1 MTDLDTTTKA
11 NAAALVNIT
20 DEQIAAM
27 SDADFAALMNKLFH
41 ATAELIALAGRV
53 YRVRLASGKE
63 MPALVGIWKTYLPL
77 VASGAVLPATV
88 ATLASYSTVL
98 KAVAALP
105 IEQQQRLIDG
115 ETINVCEL
123 NPQTG
128 AISFTPKRIDE
139 IRPAHVK
146 LVFGD
151 RYIRPEAE
159 QRSIITAD
167 IAATKAKPAPPII
180 TAGNFKIDRAAGVLL
195 VGRTRVDLDTLS
207 RALIE
212 AGYVSPK

>member
-27 SDADFAALMNKLFH
+27 SDADLTAFLGKVLY

-115 ETINVCEL
+115 EPINVCER
-123 NPQTG
+123 NPRTG
-128 AISFTPKRIDE
+128 AIDFTKLRVSDL
-139 IRPAHVK
+139 RPAHVK

-151 RYIRPEAE
+151 RTIRSEAE
-159 QRSIITAD
+159 QRAIITAD
-167 IAATKAKPAPPII
+167 VSKPKSAPPII